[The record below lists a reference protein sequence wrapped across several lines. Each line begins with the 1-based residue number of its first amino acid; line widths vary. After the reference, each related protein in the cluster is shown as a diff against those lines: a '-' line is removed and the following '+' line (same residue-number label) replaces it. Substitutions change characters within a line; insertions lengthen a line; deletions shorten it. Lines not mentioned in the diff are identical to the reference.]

1 MKKAM
6 FLGLVLSVVSLG
18 SVMANDAYAPL
29 DGKPKKV
36 VINVNMPPAGGC
48 VEHFNPGGFPPP
60 PPVGVCNC
68 HKDTSSTRLTS
79 VTIMHQRHAQARS
92 LTRATTHTSM
102 VSQAALQ
109 TVYHTE
115 ALVVLHTA
123 SQVADNNSK
132 RRVLG
137 D

>member
-48 VEHFNPGGFPPP
+48 IEHFNPGGCPPPP
-60 PPVGVCNC
+60 PPVGACNC
-68 HKDTSSTRLTS
+68 HK
-79 VTIMHQRHAQARS
+79 
-92 LTRATTHTSM
+92 
-102 VSQAALQ
+102 
-109 TVYHTE
+109 YHKYHKSGKCHHNVP
-115 ALVVLHTA
+115 APRPGKKPNKG
-123 SQVADNNSK
+123 NNPHFNGK
-132 RRVLG
+132 PNGAPVGVPYGGPGGPGGAPYGKPGGRK
-137 D
+137 